1 MDLTGGE
8 LRSIV
13 RFRGYVLV
21 VRYFTVGVG
30 FWHEKWWRAPTYIN
44 MRFNYS
50 LPIFNSFT
58 MWTLAFRPQPS
69 VDCLTITDIRDYR
82 YRSYAIEWMSSLMSY
97 WIARF
102 RRNFRNSCYDQ
113 MAWLIV
119 LFIKVYCAHRNEPPS
134 GKAINPERFELNSL
148 LNQVTSCHLSISRF
162 IVYKPGWRC
171 KNFSELS
178 VQDAYGVEVKDKI
191 PGTHAICSQV
201 PMKTPYSLD
210 GLFTPFL
217 CHSREIAIPLFESR
231 DLASFD
237 VLPREYLFRGLPC
250 PGTLYTVIPPRC
262 GSCIA
267 GTYIASSKS
276 GSRRYSEEKNSVAHA
291 DWSRCYFNA
300 SNSLVRFIACIWI
313 LHTFP
318 SSPTI
323 AYTYN
328 RAISSYPRHLRRLPG
343 ALS

>member
-217 CHSREIAIPLFESR
+217 
-231 DLASFD
+231 SFTGD
-237 VLPREYLFRGLPC
+237 CDTAVR
-250 PGTLYTVIPPRC
+250 V
-262 GSCIA
+262 
-267 GTYIASSKS
+267 K
-276 GSRRYSEEKNSVAHA
+276 GSRIVRRSTSGIPFPRFAMPGDPIYRYSSSMRLLYSRYLYSVQ
-291 DWSRCYFNA
+291 
-300 SNSLVRFIACIWI
+300 
-313 LHTFP
+313 
-318 SSPTI
+318 
-323 AYTYN
+323 
-328 RAISSYPRHLRRLPG
+328 
-343 ALS
+343 